1 MEFKHCPVIQIGD
14 IFTRIDK
21 NGKVWKAEVINRTE
35 YFVDVKKT
43 QPYQIKVYD
52 EEPIKQR
59 KFYNGEWH
67 IKYVDGVFHYEE
79 AEPTIERCMIHRYY
93 EEVESDEI
101 VKSIWG
107 EYKKRVKVP
116 TAKYYIDCKEDYSK
130 HWKYDRPY
138 EIVKYGDGV
147 NEPEHKEKISSEEAL
162 ELFYK
167 YCEEGV

>member
-1 MEFKHCPVIQIGD
+1 
-14 IFTRIDK
+14 
-21 NGKVWKAEVINRTE
+21 
-35 YFVDVKKT
+35 
-43 QPYQIKVYD
+43 
-52 EEPIKQR
+52 
-59 KFYNGEWH
+59 
-67 IKYVDGVFHYEE
+67 
-79 AEPTIERCMIHRYY
+79 MIYRYY

-101 VKSIWG
+101 VKGIWG

-147 NEPEHKEKISSEEAL
+147 NEPEHKEKISIEEAL

-167 YCEEGV
+167 YCEGGEYK